1 MKQTNLES
9 QGRTADYENMN
20 VKNAVLAVDSIVVI
34 LQVRK

>member
-1 MKQTNLES
+1 MLAN
-9 QGRTADYENMN
+9 DYENMN